1 MAEAKGERMLLLAFN
16 GCLKVVTY
24 WLAKL
29 LDPQQSVVL
38 SDEHQDFQVPYPSPF
53 MTVKQDPTE
62 GCHTLKSKLSHF

>member
-38 SDEHQDFQVPYPSPF
+38 SDEHQDFQVPYPLPR
-53 MTVKQDPTE
+53 MTVNNIQLRVVTN
-62 GCHTLKSKLSHF
+62 